1 MAQITEKEL
10 GIIKDRLGDEENLVA
25 KYRLYASMTQDSEM
39 KSNFEQIARAR
50 GFTGLLP
57 AADTGL
63 RAADP
68 LSELG
73 LSQAALDADTGD
85 GG

>member
-39 KSNFEQIARAR
+39 KSNFEQIAQMHQRHY
-50 GFTGLLP
+50 
-57 AADTGL
+57 D
-63 RAADP
+63 
-68 LSELG
+68 ELFSN
-73 LSQAALDADTGD
+73 LK
-85 GG
+85 